1 MKLLSTAVSLL
12 IGLVAVTAA
21 PMAIA
26 QDYPKKPVTIYVP
39 FAAGGIT
46 DVLGRIVAQEL
57 STSLHGQFVVENKP
71 GGGTAVATMATINA
85 EQDGY
90 TLLMVPNAT
99 LSTNP
104 TLYKSLPYQPLQD
117 LKPIA
122 LVGSIPFLLL
132 ASTQFAAKSIPE
144 LIKMARENPGKIN
157 YGSGGA
163 GTNGAIFMDMFQT
176 MTGTKMVHIPYR
188 GSSPQLTDTISG
200 QVQIGFADA
209 STTKD
214 IVLAGKLRALGVSS
228 EKRFEGL
235 PEVPT
240 LSEAGVTGFNA
251 EILADAGRACKD
263 AARHREFAQR
273 QDQRFSQ
280 PARGHRE
287 DEKPRCDS
295 RRQRQCSGAYRIR
308 EVRRSPLGRRDPQ
321 SRIGGLAL
329 SEPCGDAA

>member
-1 MKLLSTAVSLL
+1 MKLLSTAASLL

-85 EQDGY
+85 EPDGY

-104 TLYKSLPYQPLQD
+104 TLYKSLPYHPLQD

-144 LIKMARENPGKIN
+144 LIRMARENPGKIN

-228 EKRFEGL
+228 EKRFDGL
-235 PEVPT
+235 PDVPT

-251 EILADAGRACKD
+251 ESWQMLVGPAKMPPSIANLLNAKINAFLSKPEVIEKMKNLGVIPGGKGNVQELTEFVKSEE
-263 AARHREFAQR
+263 ARWGEV
-273 QDQRFSQ
+273 
-280 PARGHRE
+280 
-287 DEKPRCDS
+287 
-295 RRQRQCSGAYRIR
+295 IR
-308 EVRRSPLGRRDPQ
+308 KA
-321 SRIGGLAL
+321 GLAGSL
-329 SEPCGDAA
+329 

>member
-71 GGGTAVATMATINA
+71 GGGTTVATMATINA
-85 EQDGY
+85 EPDGY

-235 PEVPT
+235 PDVPT

-251 EILADAGRACKD
+251 ESWQMLVGPAKMPPAIANLLN
-263 AARHREFAQR
+263 ARINAFLSKPEVIEKMKNLGVIPGGKGNVQELTEFVK
-273 QDQRFSQ
+273 SEE
-280 PARGHRE
+280 ARWG
-287 DEKPRCDS
+287 DV
-295 RRQRQCSGAYRIR
+295 IR
-308 EVRRSPLGRRDPQ
+308 KA
-321 SRIGGLAL
+321 GLAGSL
-329 SEPCGDAA
+329 